1 MVTRMANGS
10 VGGHVPGARAGMD
23 YLRVTLRTLSRGPWL
38 YVRLVAMFGAWLA
51 ISGWYR
57 LIGRRSPATV

>member
-38 YVRLVAMFGAWLA
+38 YVRLVAMFG
-51 ISGWYR
+51 WYR
-57 LIGRRSPATV
+57 LIGRRSPATA